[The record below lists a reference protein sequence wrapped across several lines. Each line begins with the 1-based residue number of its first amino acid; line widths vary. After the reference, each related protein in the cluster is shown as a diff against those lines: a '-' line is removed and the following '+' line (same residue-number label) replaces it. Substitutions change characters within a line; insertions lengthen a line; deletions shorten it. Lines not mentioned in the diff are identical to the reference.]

1 MVNNKTEKMVQL
13 QVVVVVLEEKEE
25 EEEEDKGQWV
35 AGLAQVAGKKYAKDV
50 QMEIAV

>member
-25 EEEEDKGQWV
+25 EEEEDMGQ
-35 AGLAQVAGKKYAKDV
+35 
-50 QMEIAV
+50 